1 MENSRKTSKTAA
13 GCFTGDGAPNAAFSP
28 SLGPGCKWVG
38 GISDRKE
45 IPEKGE
51 EGTILGRGGE
61 RQVAQPAG
69 TSGESDSPRP
79 TNSPMN
85 H

>member
-1 MENSRKTSKTAA
+1 MFHGRR
-13 GCFTGDGAPNAAFSP
+13 SP
-28 SLGPGCKWVG
+28 KRRFPRALAGCKWVG
-38 GISDRKE
+38 GLSDRKE